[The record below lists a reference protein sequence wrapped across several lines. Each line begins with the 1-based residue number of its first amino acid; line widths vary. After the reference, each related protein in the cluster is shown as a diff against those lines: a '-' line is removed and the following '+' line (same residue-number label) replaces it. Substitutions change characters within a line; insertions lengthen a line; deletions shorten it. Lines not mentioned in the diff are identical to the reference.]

1 MRWLGQLLVVFTIFT
16 VAGCTASAMSQDDV
30 ERENLTDIRE
40 VNVIVEEL
48 AADAE
53 GAGLTHDVLETA
65 IEQRLQQRGVPLGN
79 SRLAA
84 DLYVNISTFQG
95 PTGLYAYCAEV
106 SVQQLVTIEGNQLRT
121 LADTWDLASLGTV
134 GTGNLPQV
142 QDVVLQIIDVFT
154 EDYLE
159 VNDPR

>member
-84 DLYVNISTFQG
+84 DLYVNISTFSGANWSLRVLCGGVRAAACDDRGQ
-95 PTGLYAYCAEV
+95 PTPHPG
-106 SVQQLVTIEGNQLRT
+106 
-121 LADTWDLASLGTV
+121 
-134 GTGNLPQV
+134 
-142 QDVVLQIIDVFT
+142 
-154 EDYLE
+154 
-159 VNDPR
+159 

>member
-1 MRWLGQLLVVFTIFT
+1 MRWLGSLLLIVTVVG
-16 VAGCTASAMSQDDV
+16 VDAPARSQDDV

-53 GAGLTHDVLETA
+53 AAGLTHDLLETA
-65 IEQRLQQRGVPLGN
+65 IEQRLQQRGVPRGN

-84 DLYVNISTFQG
+84 DLYVNVATFQG
-95 PTGLYAYCAEV
+95 AAGLYAYCAEV
-106 SVQQLVTIEGNQLRT
+106 SMQQLVTIEGNQLRT

-134 GTGNLPQV
+134 GAGNLSQV
-142 QDVVLQIIDVFT
+142 QEVILQIVDVFSD
-154 EDYLE
+154 DYLE